1 MSSSPD
7 LEILSAS
14 PLMHG
19 MGEEELKALLSTAER
34 RLYEAGER
42 IVEEGTPSDC
52 LFILAEGVVDVIK
65 GDAAEAVMLST
76 LDESGDFFGEMSLID
91 ILPRSA
97 NVYASGQARILAF
110 PKKVLT
116 TVFTKVPRVQMTLV
130 LNIARNLSLRLR
142 EADSRIAE
150 LSREANASNGGR

>member
-1 MSSSPD
+1 MSSPE
-7 LEILSAS
+7 LEVLSAS

-19 MGEEELKALLSTAER
+19 MGEEELQALLSTAER
-34 RLYEAGER
+34 RLYETGER

-52 LFILAEGVVDVIK
+52 LFILADGAVDVIK
-65 GDAAEAVMLST
+65 GSDADAVLLST

-97 NVYASGQARILAF
+97 NVFASGQSRILAF

-116 TVFTKVPRVQMTLV
+116 TVFAKVPRVQMTLV

-142 EADSRIAE
+142 EADVRIAE
-150 LSREANASNGGR
+150 LSRAAGRSDGGG